1 MADESYGESPYMS
14 YGGSEDGASGGGIF
28 GGNIFGGDPCFSQ
41 NVLIALIVMV
51 LLYVFV
57 YLPSQK
63 KRNDGFGER
72 DVVETYNAAVERVK
86 SVFN

>member
-1 MADESYGESPYMS
+1 MGDEIDGGSPYMS
-14 YGGSEDGASGGGIF
+14 YGGSGDSTF
-28 GGNIFGGDPCFSQ
+28 GGDMSGGDPCFSQ

-72 DVVETYNAAVERVK
+72 DVVEKYNEAVEKVK